1 MCFVRDLHSSG
12 SLGLILCS
20 LKRNHARILFPMVR
34 WVGRDKTLDKSY
46 VRHLVYE
53 NEVWGG
59 TCFRA
64 FGKPSGPHDRD
75 ATCSLSVREY
85 QR

>member
-1 MCFVRDLHSSG
+1 
-12 SLGLILCS
+12 
-20 LKRNHARILFPMVR
+20 MVR